1 MLLTQGVLPPAPE
14 ELQGQDI
21 DIEYVSPLAKAQ
33 KIGDLQNLVRGIEL
47 MTGLSEAIPGITDFL
62 DNDGLVKYI
71 IKVTGL
77 PAQVILSDEQ
87 VAAMRQQQ
95 QEAAAAQQEAQ
106 QEMQNSEQARNVA
119 PLLQALQANQGQ
131 AE

>member
-1 MLLTQGVLPPAPE
+1 
-14 ELQGQDI
+14 
-21 DIEYVSPLAKAQ
+21 
-33 KIGDLQNLVRGIEL
+33 
-47 MTGLSEAIPGITDFL
+47 MTGLAEAIPGITDYL

-71 IKVTGL
+71 INVTGL

-87 VAAMRQQQ
+87 VAALRQQQ

-106 QEMQNSEQARNVA
+106 QEMENSEQARNVA
-119 PLLQALQANQGQ
+119 PLVQALQGQ

>member
-1 MLLTQGVLPPAPE
+1 
-14 ELQGQDI
+14 
-21 DIEYVSPLAKAQ
+21 
-33 KIGDLQNLVRGIEL
+33 